1 MKNSICYIGVA
12 LLLVLIVP
20 ISAIAQ
26 SPDDP
31 SSDHSTVNVKR
42 EREAGKERIVI
53 NGSPGEW
60 FDKIERLDQRPCR
73 VAYVGT
79 TGKNRSVLVVDG
91 IAVLLADD
99 KYDVWNHF
107 EFSPDGTR
115 YAYRFKTGKRRRI
128 IVDNQLVAMEGRP
141 VELDWIVFTF
151 SSDGRHIAFW
161 GTSGRDTKV
170 FLDGD
175 LKYVHKG
182 IQGLEH
188 FRLSQDG
195 AHLAYAMQNRKDEAL
210 IVDGQMV
217 YTCNDFT
224 GSWFNPQGTAIAFC
238 CHEGKNGD
246 RFSLL
251 DIASHTILK
260 DWQIDGY
267 VETTVFSSDGQ
278 HLAWISNREGIG
290 FRALFLDGR
299 RMSTARGSL
308 VSGYVVPGHVMFSR
322 DGSRLV
328 YVCEQSDP
336 LPTPE
341 HAQLSLVEYIER
353 YDRKCSVILVNGFPF
368 EWVAGTGWDFQK
380 LSYLLE
386 MPPRLY
392 EAYTHVAC
400 LDDCPPEKLEAV
412 INGVM
417 EYGVDCLEPLVSRL
431 HVRRTSNNAAAVLAR
446 LSGQETSKRLIAELE
461 NPNNSIEMR
470 ARIASIL
477 HKRDAANDPLLLPL
491 VRQQV
496 DFLSATPMWSA
507 PAAEALACIGEP
519 AVPTL
524 IQLLR
529 NSPSE
534 RTRCYAAIIL
544 GLMGKQAK
552 SAIPDLIAI
561 WPEFTTTQ
569 FYSKPDKPGEESWV
583 RPKKT
588 YYDEAAMASS
598 PFRNSFVHNVYAEY
612 SPMAE
617 ILSVKGELVH
627 KGVVVQSGTGYEQLF
642 PDREDFIFYE
652 MAIVIRVE
660 GARYA
665 LRKITGQDFDTKSR
679 WLEWYGNNRPPQ

>member
-1 MKNSICYIGVA
+1 MKNSICYIVVA
-12 LLLVLIVP
+12 LLLVLIMP
-20 ISAIAQ
+20 RSAIAQ
-26 SPDDP
+26 SPGDQ

-42 EREAGKERIVI
+42 EREAGRERIVI

-79 TGKNRSVLVVDG
+79 TGKNRSMLVVDG
-91 IAVLLADD
+91 IAVLVADD

-115 YAYRFKTGKRRRI
+115 YAYRFKTGKRWKI
-128 IVDNQLVAMEGRP
+128 IVDNQLIAMEGRP

-182 IQGLEH
+182 IRGLEH
-188 FRLSQDG
+188 LSLSQDG
-195 AHLAYAMQNRKDEAL
+195 AHLAYSMQNKKDKAL
-210 IVDGQMV
+210 VVDGQMV
-217 YTCNDFT
+217 HTCNDL
-224 GSWFNPQGTAIAFC
+224 GDSWFNPQGTAIAFGHGC
-238 CHEGKNGD
+238 EN
-246 RFSLL
+246 RNRLSLL
-251 DIASHTILK
+251 DIASRTIGK
-260 DWQIDGY
+260 EWPIDGY
-267 VETTVFSSDGQ
+267 VESLVFSSDAQ

-299 RMSTARGSL
+299 RMPTARGSL
-308 VSGYVVPGHVMFSR
+308 VPGYVMFSR

-341 HAQLSLVEYIER
+341 HAQLSLLEYIER
-353 YDRKCSVILVNGFPF
+353 YDRKCSVILVNGFPV
-368 EWVAGTGWDFQK
+368 EWVAGTAGTEWVRQK
-380 LSYLLE
+380 AESFLE
-386 MPPRLY
+386 MLPRLY
-392 EAYTHVAC
+392 EAYTSVAC
-400 LDDCPPEKLEAV
+400 LDDCPPEKLEAA
-412 INGVM
+412 INGIM
-417 EYGVDCLEPLVSRL
+417 EHGVDCLEPLISRL
-431 HVRRTSNNAAAVLAR
+431 HVRRTSNNAAAVLTR
-446 LSGQETSKRLIAELE
+446 LSGQETSKRLIAEFE

-470 ARIASIL
+470 TRIASIL

-496 DFLSATPMWSA
+496 DLLSATPMWSA
-507 PAAEALACIGEP
+507 LATEALASIGEP

-552 SAIPDLIAI
+552 SAIPDLIDI

-598 PFRNSFVHNVYAEY
+598 PFRSSFVHNVYAEY

-642 PDREDFIFYE
+642 LNSEDFIFYE